1 MMLSPNPFSF
11 LAQWPIDTTHAAE
24 TCSLRLAQPAATS
37 CCRCTLSV
45 GCAQLLQ
52 VSALRLQPSNLVVK
66 LHRRHEVAL
75 VVRVHV
81 GRPKTSGIEWQ
92 TATKSLCNMLSSLA
106 SAAIAASTSFL
117 PEIQLSQL
125 SALRLMSPNFS
136 VSTNVLT
143 IMSMINTNT
152 VSSQQPW
159 LRLPSG
165 KQ

>member
-1 MMLSPNPFSF
+1 MLSPNPFSF
-11 LAQWPIDTTHAAE
+11 PAQWPIDTTHAAE
-24 TCSLRLAQPAATS
+24 TCSLAQPAATS

-52 VSALRLQPSNLVVK
+52 VSALRLQPLNLVVK

-143 IMSMINTNT
+143 IMSMINT